1 MHRGKD
7 IAELIRNTFP
17 LGYFYLIRKTKIKCA
32 LYVHIYETD
41 THIYK
46 HVEIQLSTVLL
57 TRKQIFSL
65 IREAERMSK

>member
-1 MHRGKD
+1 MQRGKD

-46 HVEIQLSTVLL
+46 HVEI
-57 TRKQIFSL
+57 
-65 IREAERMSK
+65 